1 MQMDA
6 QIWITGRVG
15 TEVEYRMVKDIPFAQ
30 FRLGCTPSYNRN
42 GQWNELDTTWLSV
55 SCSRRLAEGVQES
68 VKKGD
73 PVVVTGRLRTDR
85 WIDSQGVEHERL
97 KLEATSVG
105 HDLAWGTAV
114 FNKRNNPDG
123 AIMEAAAEDDRDV
136 RAA

>member
-1 MQMDA
+1 MDA

-15 TEVEYRMVKDIPFAQ
+15 TEVEYQLVKDIPFAQ

-42 GQWNELDTTWLSV
+42 GQWSERDTTWLSV
-55 SCSRRLAEGVQES
+55 SCSRRLAEGVRES
-68 VKKGD
+68 IRKGD

-85 WIDSQGVEHERL
+85 WTDTQGVERERL

-105 HDLAWGTAV
+105 HDLTWGTAV
-114 FNKRNNPDG
+114 FSKRVNLEVAKE
-123 AIMEAAAEDDRDV
+123 AIAEDDSDD